1 MSFFK
6 RIFLFLLVNILVVT
20 TISITLS
27 LLGVHGYM
35 TAYGIDYQQLAIFC
49 LVWGMSGSLI
59 SLALSRFMAK
69 RMMGVEVI
77 DPNTRDPELRHLI
90 DQVYGL
96 SRSAGL
102 TVMPEVGVYDSPD
115 LNAFA
120 TGPTRN
126 RSLVAVST
134 GLLGRMNKNEVEGV
148 LGHEIAHIA
157 NGDMVT
163 LTLIQGVVNAFVMF
177 LSRVAAFAIS
187 QALRGNSDREERS
200 ESSPFLHHMLVIV
213 FDIVFSIL
221 GSMVVAWFSR
231 YREFR
236 ADAGGARFAGRDKM
250 VAALKALQ
258 RVYESPMMDDLPPA
272 PDAIK
277 AFQISTRKK
286 GGFLAL
292 FSSHPPLEDRIY
304 ALENARN
311 L

>member
-1 MSFFK
+1 MFK

-20 TISITLS
+20 TVSITLS
-27 LLGVHGYM
+27 MLGVHGYM
-35 TAYGIDYQQLAIFC
+35 NAYGIDYQQLAIFC
-49 LVWGMSGSLI
+49 LVWGMAGSLI

-77 DPNTRDPELRHLI
+77 DPATRDPELRQLVET
-90 DQVYGL
+90 VYEL
-96 SRSAGL
+96 SRAAGL
-102 TVMPEVGVYDSPD
+102 PKMPEVGVYDSPD

-120 TGPTRN
+120 TGPTKSRA
-126 RSLVAVST
+126 LVAVST
-134 GLLGRMNKNEVEGV
+134 GLLGRMNKSEVEGV
-148 LGHEIAHIA
+148 LGHEIAHVA
-157 NGDMVT
+157 NGDMIT

-177 LSRVAAFAIS
+177 LSRVAAFAIT

-200 ESSPFLHHMLVIV
+200 SNSSPILQHVLVIV

-250 VAALKALQ
+250 ISALKALQ

-277 AFQISTRKK
+277 AFQISSRKK
-286 GGFLAL
+286 GGFLAM
-292 FSSHPPLEDRIY
+292 FSTHPALEDRIH
-304 ALENARN
+304 ALENARS

>member
-1 MSFFK
+1 MFK

-20 TISITLS
+20 TVSITLS
-27 LLGVHGYM
+27 ILGVHGYM
-35 TAYGIDYQQLAIFC
+35 NAYGIDYQQLAIFC
-49 LVWGMSGSLI
+49 LVWGMAGSLI

-77 DPNTRDPELRHLI
+77 DPATRDPELRQLVET
-90 DQVYGL
+90 VYEL
-96 SRSAGL
+96 SRAAGL
-102 TVMPEVGVYDSPD
+102 PKMPEVGIYDSPD

-120 TGPTRN
+120 TGPTKSRA
-126 RSLVAVST
+126 LVAVST
-134 GLLGRMNKNEVEGV
+134 GLLGRMNKSEVEGV
-148 LGHEIAHIA
+148 LGHEIAHVA
-157 NGDMVT
+157 NGDMIT

-177 LSRVAAFAIS
+177 LSRVAAFAIT

-200 ESSPFLHHMLVIV
+200 SNSSPILQHVLVIV

-250 VAALKALQ
+250 ISALKALQ

-277 AFQISTRKK
+277 AFQISSRKK
-286 GGFLAL
+286 GGFLAM
-292 FSSHPPLEDRIY
+292 FSTHPALEDRIH
-304 ALENARN
+304 ALENARS